1 MATTMNYKLK
11 LIIPLLLVSIY
22 SLIGCNNENL
32 GTATSNP
39 FEDSTLPLF
48 YVTGNKSDVKTNP
61 QSGIVLAGGGT
72 DNDEAMKWMLERANG
87 GDVVVIRSSGS
98 NGYNSY
104 FHKELGIPVNSVTT
118 IIIDSRDK
126 ANNDSV
132 FKTICNAELLF
143 IAGGDQSKYI
153 KYWRNT
159 KVDKAIDYLINTK
172 KVTIGGTSAG
182 MAVLSEF
189 CYSGDNGS
197 VVSQEALSNPYHN
210 KIVIKN
216 SFIHMDMLRNTIT
229 DTHFSQRNREGRL
242 ITFLAR
248 IAKENNITP
257 KAIAADEKSVLCI
270 DEQGNAR
277 VFGGK
282 IHFYKSSENLPQT
295 CLSGIPLNWES
306 PKGAIS
312 VYTVQENEDIFDI
325 KTWSPPHGMN
335 WRNINI
341 VNGEIITLNI

>member
-1 MATTMNYKLK
+1 MSYKFR
-11 LIIPLLLVSIY
+11 LIILLLLISFY
-22 SLIGCNNENL
+22 SLVGCNKQNL
-32 GTATSNP
+32 ETITNNP
-39 FEDSTLPLF
+39 LEDSTLPLF
-48 YVTGNKSDVKTNP
+48 YVSGNKENIERSSMP
-61 QSGIVLAGGGT
+61 GIILAGGGT
-72 DNDEAMKWMLERANG
+72 DNDEAMKWMLTRANG

-104 FHKELGIPVNSVTT
+104 FYKELGVAVNSVTT

-132 FKTICNAELLF
+132 YKTICNAELLF
-143 IAGGDQSKYI
+143 IAGGDQSNYI
-153 KYWRNT
+153 KYWKNT
-159 KVDKAIDYLINTK
+159 KVDKAIDYLVNTK
-172 KVTIGGTSAG
+172 NITIGGTSAG
-182 MAVLSEF
+182 MAVLSDF

-197 VVSQEALSNPYHN
+197 VVSQEALSNPYHS

-216 SFIHMDMLRNTIT
+216 SFIHLDLLKNIIT
-229 DTHFSQRNREGRL
+229 DTHFSERNREGRL

-248 IAKENNITP
+248 ISKENNIQP

-270 DEQGNAR
+270 DELGNAK

-282 IHFYKSSENLPQT
+282 IHFYKTYDILPQK
-295 CLSGIPLNWES
+295 CLSETPLNWET

-312 VYTVQENEDIFDI
+312 VYTVQENEDDFNIQ
-325 KTWSPPHGMN
+325 TWSPPINKN

-341 VNGEIITLNI
+341 INGEITTLTF